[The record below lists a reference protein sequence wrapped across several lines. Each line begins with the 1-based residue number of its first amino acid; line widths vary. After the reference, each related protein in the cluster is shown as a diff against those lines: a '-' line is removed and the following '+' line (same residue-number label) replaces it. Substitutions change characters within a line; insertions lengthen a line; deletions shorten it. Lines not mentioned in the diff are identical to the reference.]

1 MGDVSQGEQDRNES
15 VVPMRDL
22 KNKIFPLR
30 VGN

>member
-1 MGDVSQGEQDRNES
+1 MGDVSQGKQQRDES

-22 KNKIFPLR
+22 RNKIFPLR